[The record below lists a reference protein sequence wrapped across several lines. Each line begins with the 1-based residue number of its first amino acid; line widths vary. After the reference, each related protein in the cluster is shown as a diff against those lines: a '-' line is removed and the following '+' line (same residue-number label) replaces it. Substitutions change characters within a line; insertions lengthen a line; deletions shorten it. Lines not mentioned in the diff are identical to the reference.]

1 MARAYTEGVAA
12 LKNDRARGLRIVAQ
26 YTRYT
31 DLKFI
36 ESQYNDSSSYLD
48 RVPRVEKASIAPIL
62 EFMEQKDVP
71 LETFADNSIIDRLV
85 AEGFIEKLYPKN

>member
-1 MARAYTEGVAA
+1 MARAYAEGVAA
-12 LKNDRARGLRIVAQ
+12 LKNDRAKGLKVVAQ

-31 DLKFI
+31 DPKFI

-62 EFMEQKDVP
+62 EFMEQKDIP

-85 AEGFIEKLYPKN
+85 AEGFIEKLYSRN